1 MNPERTGRRVINV
14 NIDKKVFEID
24 DEKSSVL
31 LAELESI
38 ITYIFLQLILYDKMD
53 EEFAVSLLEKVKK
66 NGVSRG
72 KEMMQEMI
80 DKILRI
86 KQELTEDN

>member
-14 NIDKKVFEID
+14 NIDKKVFEIN
-24 DEKSSVL
+24 DESSVL

-38 ITYIFLQLILYDKMD
+38 ISYIFLQLIFYDKID

-66 NGVSRG
+66 NGVSMG
-72 KEMMQEMI
+72 KEMI

-86 KQELTEDN
+86 KQE

>member
-14 NIDKKVFEID
+14 NIDKKVFEIN
-24 DEKSSVL
+24 DESSVL

-38 ITYIFLQLILYDKMD
+38 ISYIFLQLIFYDKID

-66 NGVSRG
+66 NGVSMG
-72 KEMMQEMI
+72 KEMI

-86 KQELTEDN
+86 EQE

>member
-14 NIDKKVFEID
+14 NIDKKVFEIN
-24 DEKSSVL
+24 DESSVL

-38 ITYIFLQLILYDKMD
+38 ISYIFLQLILQDKID

-66 NGVSRG
+66 NGVSMG
-72 KEMMQEMI
+72 KEMI

-86 KQELTEDN
+86 KQE

>member
-1 MNPERTGRRVINV
+1 MINV
-14 NIDKKVFEID
+14 NIDKKVFEIN
-24 DEKSSVL
+24 DESSVL

-38 ITYIFLQLILYDKMD
+38 ISYIFLQLIFYDKID

-66 NGVSRG
+66 NGVSMG
-72 KEMMQEMI
+72 KEMI

-86 KQELTEDN
+86 EQE

>member
-14 NIDKKVFEID
+14 NIDKKVFEIN
-24 DEKSSVL
+24 DESSVL

-38 ITYIFLQLILYDKMD
+38 ISYIFLQLILYDKID

-66 NGVSRG
+66 NGVSMG
-72 KEMMQEMI
+72 KEMI

-86 KQELTEDN
+86 EQE